1 MFRIPI
7 NDQGWGLIVR
17 VVREFA
23 GSPVGGKA
31 IAWFALIVGLLV
43 GFNGF
48 NILNSYVGRDF
59 MTALA
64 NRDSPGYIRQALL
77 YLGVFA
83 VSTVIG
89 VFLRYAEERLGL
101 LWREWMTRSFVERY
115 LRHPTYYRMNDE
127 LIRHSGIEHPDQRI
141 ADDVR
146 VFTTTTLSFTL
157 LLLNGAFTVAAF
169 SGVLWSISSLLFG
182 AAVLYALVG
191 SYFTVY
197 LGSPLIDLNYAQLDK
212 EAAFRSGLLQVR
224 DRAESVALLHYQGR
238 LRIRLMQRFA
248 DLAANF
254 RKIIGVNRNLGF
266 FTTGYNYL
274 AQIVPIL
281 LTAPLYIEGRV
292 DFGVITQSAMAF
304 ATLIAA
310 FSLIVTQFQSISSF
324 AAVVQRLINLW
335 YVIELV
341 QTETVSG
348 LDIREEDG
356 GVIFERVTL
365 RSPINGRVLVRDLDL
380 AIPQNTR
387 VLITGPDDAVRDALF
402 KALAGLWDAGTGRI
416 TRPSLDD
423 FLFLPERPYLPP
435 GTLRQALIPE
445 PAKRAV
451 SDERMTAMLYSLG
464 LANLLSRA
472 GGLDAEHNWDSLL
485 STHELQL
492 VSFARIVLAEPRF
505 AVLYRPSNDLDPE
518 MTARMLSVLA
528 EHGIT
533 YLTVGRPGL
542 RGGDERI
549 EGYDAVLE
557 IDGEGRWEWKTVR
570 R

>member
-451 SDERMTAMLYSLG
+451 SDERMTAMLHSLG

-557 IDGEGRWEWKTVR
+557 IDGEGRWEWKTVWR
-570 R
+570 

>member
-451 SDERMTAMLYSLG
+451 SDERMTAMLHSLG